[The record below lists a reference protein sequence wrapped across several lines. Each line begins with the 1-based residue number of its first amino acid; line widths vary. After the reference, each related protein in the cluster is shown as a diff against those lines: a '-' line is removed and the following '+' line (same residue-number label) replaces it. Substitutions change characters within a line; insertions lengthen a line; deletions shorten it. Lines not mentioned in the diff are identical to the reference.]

1 MALCLIL
8 VPEFQNWL
16 TTSGQYDQP
25 QLANTHEK
33 ESLKTIEKWLF
44 TFYLDKRNRL

>member
-1 MALCLIL
+1 MI
-8 VPEFQNWL
+8 
-16 TTSGQYDQP
+16 DQP

-44 TFYLDKRNRL
+44 TFYWD

>member
-1 MALCLIL
+1 MALYLIL

-16 TTSGQYDQP
+16 TTSGQYYQP

-33 ESLKTIEKWLF
+33 ESLNTIEKWLF
-44 TFYLDKRNRL
+44 TFYWD